1 MSRLP
6 PRSNPRRQGHRR
18 SCRRRLIPFAALVWV
33 NIAPIH
39 AQNVELNATSSAS
52 AIAAAER
59 KPYEDRIM
67 EGMPSQAELDIA
79 SPEYSSQGWPRGI
92 SLQLTRNLQ
101 TAQNIKPSARNT
113 RTDTQGLQLDAYL
126 ETPNYGVLSLHAL
139 ALGGRSSGGLT
150 SWSLR
155 QTGLPF
161 DGGWRA
167 DNALGTTNLL
177 IPELARR
184 NGRLTLPT
192 PQVLGGSTVLRNE
205 GVNGLVFGAS
215 VGEPGRFEGFPQSRF
230 VGLGGRVNS
239 FFAQATE
246 GEWSAAAAIAQG
258 SNILPEVAPVSGDEN
273 TRASRISPQ
282 GFYISGARNPL
293 TTGTSW
299 QASAIG
305 SRSAGVD
312 ATGAWA
318 DVFWRDAGHHH
329 QASIFRFTQGL
340 AWIDRPLAADLQGA
354 SYRYDYHSLRWN
366 LSANIESFASIS
378 GLSPNGWYTSISG
391 RRQLSKGVSVGSGF
405 AFRNYGISSA
415 SGFGYVQWQNWLG
428 ISRLQLDAASIQRG
442 QRSQAVT
449 FDHSIYAENGFSLST
464 SLSLERLQS
473 IAAPTERPRQREHA
487 TSIGINGR
495 AVLTNSVS
503 LQGSV
508 RARNVSGAATN
519 SGTSI
524 AANIGLD
531 WQISRD
537 WSFGG
542 SFYENRG
549 ALSETVLVQSPLIV
563 PEIVNTRPRDRGF
576 FVTLRYATRAGTP
589 STPLGGVP
597 GSGSGGIEGSV
608 FLDSNGNGQRDG
620 NENGAANVLVVL
632 DGKFST
638 RTNAFGEFVFPNVVS
653 GQHRL
658 NVLQDDLPLPWTV
671 DTDQKIIAT
680 VSTRDKT
687 RIDIGAKRMR

>member
-1 MSRLP
+1 MFRVP
-6 PRSNPRRQGHRR
+6 PRSNPRRDWHLRGCQ
-18 SCRRRLIPFAALVWV
+18 RLLFHFAAGVCAT
-33 NIAPIH
+33 IGTAH
-39 AQNVELNATSSAS
+39 AQSVELNATLANP
-52 AIAAAER
+52 ANAAVER
-59 KPYEDRIM
+59 RPYEDRIM
-67 EGMPSQAELDIA
+67 AGVPSQAELDLSTA
-79 SPEYSSQGWPRGI
+79 EYNSQGLPRGI

-101 TAQNIKPSARNT
+101 SSQNASSSPGNT
-113 RTDTQGLQLDAYL
+113 RTDTQGLQLDAYV

-139 ALGGRSSGGLT
+139 ALGGRNTAGLT

-155 QTGLPF
+155 QTGMPF

-177 IPELARR
+177 VPEMSRR
-184 NGRLTLPT
+184 NSRLTLPA
-192 PQVLGGSTVLRNE
+192 PQVMGGSTVWRNE
-205 GVNGLVFGAS
+205 GGRGLVLGAS

-230 VGLGGRVNS
+230 VGLGGQVNS
-239 FFAQATE
+239 VFAQTTE
-246 GEWSAAAAIAQG
+246 GEWSAAAALAQG
-258 SNILPEVAPVSGDEN
+258 RDILPEVAPVSGDEN
-273 TRASRISPQ
+273 NRAARVSPRGVYISAARISL
-282 GFYISGARNPL
+282 AA
-293 TTGTSW
+293 GTSW

-305 SRSAGVD
+305 SRSSGID
-312 ATGAWA
+312 ATGAWT
-318 DVFWRDAGHHH
+318 DVLWQDGGHHH
-329 QASIFRFTQGL
+329 QASIFRFTRGL
-340 AWIDRPLAADLQGA
+340 TWIDRPLPADLQGG
-354 SYRYDYHSLRWN
+354 SYRYEYHSLRWD
-366 LSANIESFASIS
+366 LSANIESFASVS
-378 GLSPNGWYTSISG
+378 GQSPRGWYASTSG
-391 RRQLSKGVSVGSGF
+391 RRLVSTGVSAGSGI
-405 AFRNYGISSA
+405 AARNFGVTSA
-415 SGFGYVQWQNWLG
+415 SGFAYLQWQNRLG
-428 ISRLQLDAASIQRG
+428 ISRLQLDASFTQRG

-449 FDHSIYAENGFSLST
+449 FDHSVYAENGFSLST
-464 SLSLERLQS
+464 ALSFERLQS
-473 IAAPTERPRQREHA
+473 IASQIETQRQRENA
-487 TSIGINGR
+487 IAIGLNGR
-495 AVLTNSVS
+495 AVLTNTVS

-508 RARNVSGAATN
+508 RARNVSGNATN
-519 SGTSI
+519 SGTSL

-589 STPLGGVP
+589 SAPLGGVP

-620 NENGAANVLVVL
+620 NESGAANVLVVL

-658 NVLQDDLPLPWTV
+658 NVLQDNLPLPWTV

-680 VSTRDKT
+680 VSTRDTT